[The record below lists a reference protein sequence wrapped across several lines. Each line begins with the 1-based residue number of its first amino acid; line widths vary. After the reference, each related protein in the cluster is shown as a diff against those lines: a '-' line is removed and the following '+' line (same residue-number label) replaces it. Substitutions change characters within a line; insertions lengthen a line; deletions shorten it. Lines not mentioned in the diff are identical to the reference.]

1 MYTKP
6 YIGKWIAVLY
16 RTGRAYFD
24 YRAEE
29 YGISSSHVFFLL
41 CLYRKQGISQ
51 NEISKNLNLDK
62 GTTARIGS
70 TLEEIGYVTR
80 QQDLNDK
87 RAYQV
92 YLTEKGI
99 QLEPNIRLMLKEWAH
114 ILTNDLTVEEEKV
127 AYQLLQRLAEKAIA
141 AKNDNWNIMNKL

>member
-99 QLEPNIRLMLKEWAH
+99 QLEPKIRLMLKEWAH